1 MMQRLRRL
9 KSDQRGFSFVFV
21 GVGFMAF
28 LAASTLAID
37 VGMLMTARSQA
48 QNSADAGALAG
59 ATALVFNDFNDHT
72 AAGPAVAGAIS
83 AARANAVIG
92 AAPSVGPADVTFPFN
107 AATSQFDTVEVTV
120 YRTGART
127 NPVNTLMGRL
137 FGTSVADVSAVARA
151 AAYPANEV
159 SCVLPW
165 TVPDKWIEKGCGGA
179 SCAFDPSETFNQYE
193 TQGNHDNV
201 GLPLP
206 NPDIYIPPGQ
216 PNPTGYEAEAD
227 RGMQIVLKPGNQNN
241 VTPSMYNAWDI
252 NGVTGADAYSENISS
267 CNPGWI
273 KNDQAMPP
281 ETGNMVGPTK
291 QGTEALIDQDPTAV
305 WDGACNK
312 GRGCV
317 KNSKFKVSPRI
328 RAIPLYD
335 PAVYAQDQHSGKA
348 WPQLKV
354 VNFLGF
360 FIESVDGNSQVT
372 GRIVPLL
379 GKYSAGTPSATGGF
393 ARAIMLVK

>member
-1 MMQRLRRL
+1 MQRLRRL
-9 KSDQRGFSFVFV
+9 KGDQRGFSFVFV

-72 AAGPAVAGAIS
+72 AAGPAVTGAIS
-83 AARANAVIG
+83 AAQANAVIG
-92 AAPSVGPADVTFPFN
+92 SAPSVVPEDVTFPFN
-107 AATSQFDTVEVTV
+107 AVTSQFDTVEVKV

-165 TVPDKWIEKGCGGA
+165 TIPDKWIEKGCGGA
-179 SCAFDPSETFNQYE
+179 SCAFDPSETFNIYE
-193 TQGNHDNV
+193 TQGNHDNA
-201 GLPLP
+201 GAPLP
-206 NPDIYIPPGQ
+206 VPDVYIPPGQ
-216 PNPTGYEAEAD
+216 PNPTGYNAEAD
-227 RGMQIVLKPGNQNN
+227 RGMAIVLKPGNQNN

-252 NGVTGADAYSENISS
+252 GAITGAANYSEQIANCSS
-267 CNPGWI
+267 GFL
-273 KNDQAMPP
+273 KNGESMPV

-291 QGTEALIDQDPTAV
+291 QGTQALIDLDPNAV
-305 WDGACNK
+305 WDGSCNK

-317 KNSKFKVSPRI
+317 RNSAFKVSPRI

-335 PAVYAQDQHSGKA
+335 PVTYAEDQHSGKS
-348 WPQLKV
+348 WPNLKT

-360 FIESVDGNSQVT
+360 FIESVDGGGQVT
-372 GRIVPLL
+372 GRVVPLL

-393 ARAIMLVK
+393 AKAIMLVK

>member
-1 MMQRLRRL
+1 MRPMMKRLRRL
-9 KSDQRGFSFVFV
+9 KDDQRGFSFVFV
-21 GVGFMAF
+21 GLSFMAF
-28 LAASTLAID
+28 MAASTLAID

-59 ATALVFNDFNDHT
+59 ATALVFNDFSDHT
-72 AAGPAVAGAIS
+72 AAGPAVVGAIN
-83 AARANAVIG
+83 AAQANAVIG
-92 AAPSVGPADVTFPFN
+92 SAPSVVPADVTFPFN
-107 AATSQFDTVEVTV
+107 AVTNQSDTVEVRV
-120 YRTGART
+120 YRTSART
-127 NPVNTLMGRL
+127 NPVNTLIGKL
-137 FGTSVADVSAVARA
+137 FGTSVADVSAMARA

-165 TVPDKWIEKGCGGA
+165 TVPDKWIEKQTGP
-179 SCAFDPSETFNQYE
+179 FDPGDSFNQFE
-193 TQGNHDNV
+193 TQGNHDNM

-216 PNPTGYEAEAD
+216 PNPTGYDADVD
-227 RGMQIVLKPGNQNN
+227 RGTQIVLKPGNQNE

-252 NGVTGADAYSENISS
+252 NGITGASAYSDNISS
-267 CNPGWI
+267 CNPGFI
-273 KNDQAMPP
+273 KNDQNMPP

-291 QGTEALIDQDPTAV
+291 QGTQALIDQDPTAI
-305 WDGACNK
+305 WDQSCNK
-312 GRGCV
+312 GKGCV
-317 KNSKFKVSPRI
+317 KNSAFKVSPRV

-335 PAVYAQDQHSGKA
+335 PVAYAADQHSGKS

-360 FIESVDGNSQVT
+360 FIESVDSNSQVT
-372 GRIVPLL
+372 GRIVPIL